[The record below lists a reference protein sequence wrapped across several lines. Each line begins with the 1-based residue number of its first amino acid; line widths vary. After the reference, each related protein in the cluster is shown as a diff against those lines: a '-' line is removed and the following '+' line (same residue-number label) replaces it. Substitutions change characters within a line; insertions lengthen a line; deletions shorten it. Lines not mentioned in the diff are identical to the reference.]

1 MNDPIQSRILDT
13 ETSIM
18 GNFAKIVNGF
28 PLSTIFAK
36 GSIIHIGKGPEYASE
51 SFAAGVSAAN
61 IVYYPSSTETCT
73 RTRFNP
79 FQLSIAFL
87 I

>member
-36 GSIIHIGKGPEYASE
+36 GFIIHIGKGPEYASE

-73 RTRFNP
+73 RTRF
-79 FQLSIAFL
+79 
-87 I
+87 